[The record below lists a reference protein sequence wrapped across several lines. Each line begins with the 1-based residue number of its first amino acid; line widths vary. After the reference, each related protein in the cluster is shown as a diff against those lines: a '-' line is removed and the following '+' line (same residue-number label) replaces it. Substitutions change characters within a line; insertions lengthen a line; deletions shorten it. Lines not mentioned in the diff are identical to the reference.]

1 MVDTLA
7 RSDQDVDDGV
17 SKLSSRSRIWLLT
30 VACMGVSL
38 VISSMVALNTAL
50 PDIAVETSA
59 TQAQLTWVVDGYTL
73 VLACLLLP
81 AGAIGDR
88 YGRRGALL
96 IGLAVFTL
104 ASAAPLIFDSP
115 TELIVARAVAG
126 AGAAFVM
133 PATLSLLTAAYPKA
147 DRNKAVGIWAGVAG
161 SSAVIGFMGS
171 GILLLFWSWPSIFW
185 AFAISGA
192 VLFLLTCTV
201 ASSRDQRATPL
212 DYPGAILI
220 GGALAIFVY
229 GLIEAPNHGW
239 SHPIVYG
246 CMTFGV
252 VLAFVFAV
260 VESRRTHPLLDVRLF
275 ARPDFATGAVGITFF
290 FLANFGFFFISMQY
304 MQLLLGYSPL
314 KTAVAL
320 APLIVPVLALSVT
333 TPWYLP
339 RLGLRAVVSTGL
351 LLIAVGLYCT
361 RILELD
367 SPYIDLAWPLLIM
380 ATGIGLCTAP
390 TTSAIMGAV
399 DDEKQG
405 VASAVNDT
413 TREIGAAIGIA
424 LAGSVLAAQYS
435 ERLRPHLQ
443 ALPETVREAASS
455 SLAEALEVAARL
467 GPQGAA
473 LSEVAQVAF
482 LDAMQVSLM
491 VLAIVTAAA
500 AGFVAVWSP
509 GRDGR
514 QLRII
519 RSLRAD
525 AEGPKFL
532 GFRGPLCLLAG
543 WGSAR
548 DELGGAVP
556 EHHDGGVRS
565 SAGDLR
571 QHRPVDHP

>member
-1 MVDTLA
+1 MVDTIS
-7 RSDQDVDDGV
+7 RSDQDLADGV
-17 SKLSSRSRIWLLT
+17 SNLSSRSRLWLLT

-104 ASAAPLIFDSP
+104 ASAAPLIYDSP
-115 TELIVARAVAG
+115 LELIVARAVAG

-147 DRNKAVGIWAGVAG
+147 ERTKAVGIWAGVAG

-171 GILLLFWSWPSIFW
+171 GVLLLFWSWPSIFW

-192 VLFLLTCTV
+192 VLFILTCTV
-201 ASSRDQRATPL
+201 ASSRDERATPL
-212 DYPGAILI
+212 DWPGAVLI

-229 GLIEAPNHGW
+229 GLIEAPIHGW

-246 CMTFGV
+246 CMAFGV
-252 VLAFVFAV
+252 VLAIVFAV
-260 VESRRTHPLLDVRLF
+260 VELRRTHPLLDVRLF

-314 KTAVAL
+314 KTALAL
-320 APLIVPVLALSVT
+320 APLIVPVLVLSIT

-351 LLIAVGLYCT
+351 LLIAVGLFCT

-413 TREIGAAIGIA
+413 TREIGAAVGIA
-424 LAGSVLAAQYS
+424 LAGSVLAAQYGD
-435 ERLRPHLQ
+435 RLQPHLQ
-443 ALPETVREAASS
+443 ALPDAVREAASS

-473 LSEVAQVAF
+473 LSQAAQAAF

-509 GRDGR
+509 GRDGQ

-519 RSLRAD
+519 RSLASRRKNPSKRPNL
-525 AEGPKFL
+525 GPF
-532 GFRGPLCLLAG
+532 A
-543 WGSAR
+543 SAR
-548 DELGGAVP
+548 RKKSGPEELRGAVP
-556 EHHDGGVRS
+556 QHHDGGVRAA
-565 SAGDLR
+565 AGDR
-571 QHRPVDHP
+571 R